1 MHANTYFFCRKIA
14 SKKKV
19 LVTIPGAGSDGDD
32 DFWSSSSEDE
42 DEDED
47 EETAGLNGAMPD
59 DGARPDDGDWTP
71 PPPTTSQ
78 APSSAAVPTTH
89 SAATTPSKTQPG
101 KTSFSPCSL
110 LKVIPTY
117 LHISK
122 LRGIQ
127 FLYAITTNP

>member
-1 MHANTYFFCRKIA
+1 M
-14 SKKKV
+14 
-19 LVTIPGAGSDGDD
+19 LVTILGAGSDGDD

-78 APSSAAVPTTH
+78 APSSAAVATTH
-89 SAATTPSKTQPG
+89 SAATTPNKTQPG
-101 KTSFSPCSL
+101 KTSFLFSA
-110 LKVIPTY
+110 KVIPFTFRNCVAY
-117 LHISK
+117 NSFTQLQQIHD
-122 LRGIQ
+122 R
-127 FLYAITTNP
+127 